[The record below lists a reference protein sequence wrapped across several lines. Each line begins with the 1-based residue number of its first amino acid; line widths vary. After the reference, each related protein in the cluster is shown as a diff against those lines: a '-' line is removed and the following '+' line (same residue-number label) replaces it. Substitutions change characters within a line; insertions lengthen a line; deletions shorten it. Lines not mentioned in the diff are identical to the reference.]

1 MRKRGLILATAAM
14 LAPAVVAPSVV
25 HAQDGFL
32 FGQPKGQLT
41 VRAGPVLHRA
51 GGDLLNFFQT
61 ELTLDRGDFRAP
73 AISGEFAFVLNPR
86 LDIAVGAGWS
96 NVKRGSEDRDFVEE
110 IDGEDVP
117 IRQTTALRVIPF
129 TATLKFYPLSR
140 GRSISELA
148 WVPASTTPYV
158 GIGGGM
164 AWHRLQQ
171 YGDFVSESDLSI
183 FTDSW
188 ESNSRSAIGHA
199 LAGVDHWFT
208 PRIGLNAEGR
218 YTFGS
223 ATPVGD
229 FAGWDSI
236 DLSGLQLGI
245 GLAVRW

>member
-1 MRKRGLILATAAM
+1 MRKRGLILATAVM
-14 LAPAVVAPSVV
+14 LCPAVPSAL
-25 HAQDGFL
+25 HAQDGFM

-41 VRAGPVLHRA
+41 LRAGPVLHRA
-51 GGDLLNFFQT
+51 GGDLFNFFQSQ
-61 ELTLDRGDFRAP
+61 LTLDRGDFRAP
-73 AISGEFAFVLNPR
+73 AIGGDFSFVLHPH
-86 LDIAVGAGWS
+86 LDVAVGAAWS
-96 NVKRGSEDRDFVEE
+96 NVEKGSEDREYVEE

-117 IRQTTALRVIPF
+117 IRQTTALRVIPV

-140 GRSISELA
+140 GSRISEFA

-158 GIGGGM
+158 GAGGGF

-188 ESNSRSAIGHA
+188 ESSGRSAIGHV
-199 LAGVDHWFT
+199 LAGVDHWFS
-208 PRIGLNAEGR
+208 PRFGLNAEGR

-223 ATPVGD
+223 AQPGGD

-236 DLSGLQLGI
+236 DLSGLQMGI